1 MAKVLTQK
9 TSGRQKNRIDGVG
22 QYDWEEM
29 GESPG
34 PGAARV
40 PIGTEYEFKVPG
52 GGGALDPAKL
62 LTEIALDGLDQDTYS
77 LPAGTTDGQEKQI
90 ITSFGGNNA
99 PVIVTGDFRHQAAL
113 DFGQITFNDGN
124 QGVLLFWSTAI
135 NKWCIRRIWGPS
147 STAPVPDVLG
157 GPP

>member
-9 TSGRQKNRIDGVG
+9 NSGRQKVRIDGVG
-22 QYDWEEM
+22 EYDWEEI

-34 PGAARV
+34 GGARA
-40 PIGTEYEFKVPG
+40 PIGAEYEFKSPG

-62 LTEIALDGLDQDTYS
+62 LTEIGLDGLDQDTFT
-77 LPAGTTDGQEKQI
+77 LAAGTTDGQEKQI

-99 PVIVTGDFRHQAAL
+99 PVIVTGDFRYQTGL

-135 NKWCIRRIWGPS
+135 NKWCIRRIWGP
-147 STAPVPDVLG
+147 TNGAPTPDVLG